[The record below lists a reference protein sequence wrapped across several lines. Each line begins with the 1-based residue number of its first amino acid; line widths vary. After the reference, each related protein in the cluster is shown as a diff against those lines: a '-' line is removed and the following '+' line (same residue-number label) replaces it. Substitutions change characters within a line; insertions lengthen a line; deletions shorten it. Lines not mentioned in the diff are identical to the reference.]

1 MSERLTAYGM
11 RKNVRGNKTWGS
23 TASRAVYPYFYL
35 LPALGFMIFAT
46 FIPVVYT
53 LYISLTNYSL
63 YHFQHFDLIGLQNY
77 ATIFAGLDLPTF
89 GMVLQWTVL
98 FALFSTGLSF
108 AAGLFL
114 ALLLNNQNLPERNF
128 YRTLLIVPWAL
139 PGTIMLL
146 AWSGILNPDF
156 GYLNLLLQDLGLS
169 AIPWLNDPLWAK
181 IAVVLV
187 NLWATFP
194 FMMTACLGAL
204 QSIPQDLIDAALID
218 GAGMVARFR
227 NVTLPILRA
236 VILPLLINN
245 FAFQFNNFNVIYLLT
260 TGGPP
265 TSVSSMAG
273 ATDILASY
281 TYSLTLTYQRYGLA
295 AAYAV
300 IVFLIIGIV
309 SVTQMKLSH
318 AFEETL

>member
-1 MSERLTAYGM
+1 MSEKLTAYGM
-11 RKNVRGNKTWGS
+11 RKNVGGNKTSGS
-23 TASRAVYPYFYL
+23 TVSRAVYPYLYL

-187 NLWATFP
+187 NLWAAFP

-281 TYSLTLTYQRYGLA
+281 TYALTLTYQRYGVA

-318 AFEETL
+318 SFEETL

>member
-11 RKNVRGNKTWGS
+11 RKNVRGNETWGS
-23 TASRAVYPYFYL
+23 TVSRAVYPYLYL

-46 FIPVVYT
+46 FIPIAYT

-63 YHFQHFDLIGLQNY
+63 FHFQHFDLIGLQNY
-77 ATIFAGLDLPTF
+77 VTIFAGLDLPTF
-89 GMVLQWTVL
+89 GMVLEWTVL
-98 FALFSTGLSF
+98 FAFFSTGLSF
-108 AAGLFL
+108 AVGLFL
-114 ALLLNNQNLPERNF
+114 ALLLNNQNLPERNL

-156 GYLNLLLQDLGLS
+156 GYLNLLLHDLGLP

-187 NLWATFP
+187 NVWASFP

-218 GAGMVARFR
+218 GAGRVARFR

-236 VILPLLINN
+236 VVLPLLINN

-295 AAYAV
+295 AAYVV